1 MVSEIYRQT
10 HSVGIPVCN
19 GDCEQCHGEGEQ
31 FPWSLV
37 YTDRHILLV
46 YPLS

>member
-19 GDCEQCHGEGEQ
+19 EDCEQCQGEGEQ

-37 YTDRHILLV
+37 YTDRHIPLV